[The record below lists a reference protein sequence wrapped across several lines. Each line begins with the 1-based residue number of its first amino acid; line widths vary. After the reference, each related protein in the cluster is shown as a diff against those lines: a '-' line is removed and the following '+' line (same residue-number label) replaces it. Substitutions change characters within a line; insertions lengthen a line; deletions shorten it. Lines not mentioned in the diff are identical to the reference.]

1 MNDKRDELVVWVL
14 LLLHLGRGQ
23 EVEGEEAEG
32 LVREGRPELP
42 VIVYLDT

>member
-1 MNDKRDELVVWVL
+1 MIDKSDEFVVWVL
-14 LLLHLGRGQ
+14 LLLERGQ

-42 VIVYLDT
+42 VFVYLGT